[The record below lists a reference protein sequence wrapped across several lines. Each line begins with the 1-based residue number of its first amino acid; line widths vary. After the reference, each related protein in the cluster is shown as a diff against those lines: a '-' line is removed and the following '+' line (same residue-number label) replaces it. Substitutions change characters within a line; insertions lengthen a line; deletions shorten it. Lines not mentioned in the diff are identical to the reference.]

1 MSARHIA
8 RLGLGM
14 LTLLGAAAP
23 SIAAENP
30 ASEDQ
35 RIAQLEAQVQVLAE
49 ELERL
54 RTDLAVGEPEGLSS
68 QYGLGPAASK
78 VYQRDRGLSIGGYG
92 EVVSRFFVDDQSGK
106 QQDTLDALR
115 LVLYAGYKFSDRIV
129 FNSEIEFEHATTS
142 EINGQ
147 DGSVSVEFATLDFLL
162 DDHFNLRGGLLLV
175 PMGFVNELHEPPF
188 FYGVQRPEPERLILP
203 STWREGGVGVFGS
216 FGEDLVSYRA
226 YVMNSLNGRDF
237 SPSGLRGARQKG
249 NRANAED
256 LAFVARADFQPFLGL
271 LLGGSIFLGD
281 TGQNLDVTDQ
291 ISGASI
297 GLPDAFTTIWELHAQ
312 YRYRGL
318 HTRAL
323 WTQAHIDDADD
334 LTTALLASGDLSSGA
349 IAERMVGGYA
359 EIAYD
364 LMPWLDPDRGWTL
377 EPFYRFEYYDTQND
391 MPSGFPADKGKE
403 IEAHVA
409 GLQLRPHP
417 QVVIKLDYR
426 NFDPNEGSKADEV
439 QLGLGWVF

>member
-1 MSARHIA
+1 MSKRHTR
-8 RLGLGM
+8 RLGLG
-14 LTLLGAAAP
+14 LLALLAGAAP
-23 SIAAENP
+23 SSGAANP
-30 ASEDQ
+30 ASDDK

-54 RTDLAVGEPEGLSS
+54 RTDLAVGEPAGLSS

-129 FNSEIEFEHATTS
+129 FSSEIEFEHATTS
-142 EINGQ
+142 SINGRE
-147 DGSVSVEFATLDFLL
+147 GSASVESATLDFLL
-162 DDHFNLRGGLLLV
+162 GQRFNLRGGLLLV
-175 PMGFVNELHEPPF
+175 PMGFVNEIHEPPF

-203 STWREGGVGVFGS
+203 STWREGGAGVFGS
-216 FGEDLVSYRA
+216 FAEDRVSYRA

-237 SPSGLRGARQKG
+237 DPNGLRAARQKG

-256 LAFVARADFQPFLGL
+256 LALVARLDFQPLHGL
-271 LLGGSIFLGD
+271 LVGGSVFLGD

-291 ISGASI
+291 ATGASLS
-297 GLPDAFTTIWELHAQ
+297 LPDAFTTIWELHAQ

-323 WTQAHIDDADD
+323 WTQAHVDDAAE
-334 LTTALLASGDLSSGA
+334 LTGVLRASGDLASGA
-349 IAERMVGGYA
+349 VAERMVGGYG
-359 EIAYD
+359 EVAYD
-364 LMPWLDPDRGWTL
+364 VMSWLDPDRGWKL

-391 MPSGFPADKGKE
+391 MPTGFRADRRKE
-403 IEAHVA
+403 VAVHVG
-409 GLQLRPHP
+409 GLQFRPHP

-426 NFDPNEGSKADEV
+426 NFDPKEGSKADEV